1 MCQYV
6 YIINQGAT
14 SFMLTEKDRDDFYK
28 AADSL
33 KRFKRSEIKDE
44 KERSLIGT
52 LYTDLLP
59 ENQVFKM
66 ILSDNTTFLI
76 GRKGTGKST
85 IILRLES
92 EYRSKDDYLPCYIDT
107 KTVFESTK
115 SDYQNL
121 DYLKGRI
128 PEEVLGKYLV
138 ERSFIQNIL
147 KSIINELDIKAESYL
162 SKFAKIIG
170 ISKTGKVKE
179 RITELREK
187 INNNEHLKSIEL
199 PVINEYVSSISGVDE
214 NELTTSDLFNDQFEF
229 GVSNKGFTGGYKGSS
244 SSNKADRA
252 KQIDSWEKKFS
263 GALLK
268 VFQIKDVIDEVRDI
282 LSSLKIKKLV
292 IFLDDFSEVDEATIK
307 NFVDVVLAPLNN
319 WGDDFICFKVAA
331 YPNRVHYGDIDK
343 GKVDIIDLDFY
354 NLYSNYDKSTME
366 SLSLDFTKRLINT
379 RIKYFSTKS
388 MDDFFDVSTAMS
400 IDDYMELL
408 FKCSM
413 NVPRI
418 IGYLLFYCHQ
428 THISTGRKITKSAIE
443 SAAQKYY
450 EKVISSFFDI
460 TTNSLLSFDEKV
472 SELQQRELLNIFA
485 TQLKG
490 IKRQITTG
498 ELNSAVYQSDK
509 TNPYTSH
516 FNFSPNLEV
525 FVRTLELN
533 FFISKYSEMSD
544 RDGKKVSVY
553 CLNYGLTLL
562 ENMRWGKPSGND
574 HRKYFIARP
583 FNFDGVFEDFL
594 RKSKHIQCINPECH
608 KSYPYEQL
616 PFLEFNKMR
625 CVECHNE
632 VKVKSVSEEIKTEL
646 DKIDKTKLLP
656 SIDLGILHELN
667 SSNEELYAR
676 DLSEELDISS
686 RLIAKRAQKLDED
699 KGLVNRNREDRLI
712 KYSISSKAVNEYF
725 NNN

>member
-1 MCQYV
+1 
-6 YIINQGAT
+6 
-14 SFMLTEKDRDDFYK
+14 MLTEKNRDAFYR

-33 KRFKRSEIKDE
+33 KRFKRAEIKDDQ
-44 KERSLIGT
+44 ERSLIET

-66 ILSDNTTFLI
+66 ILSDNTTFLV

-92 EYRSKDDYLPCYIDT
+92 EYRKKDEYLPCYIDT

-115 SDYQNL
+115 SEYQNL

-128 PEEVLGKYLV
+128 PEGALGKYLV
-138 ERSFIQNIL
+138 ERSFIQSIL
-147 KSIINELDIKAESYL
+147 KAIIKELDTRADSYL
-162 SKFAKIIG
+162 SKLAKAVG
-170 ISKTGKVKE
+170 LSKTNNVKE
-179 RITELREK
+179 RISKLLEK
-187 INNNEHLKSIEL
+187 IDNNEHLKSIEI
-199 PVINEYVSSISGVDE
+199 PVINEYVSSISAAEE
-214 NELTTSDLFNDQFEF
+214 NETSASKGNDESINF
-229 GVSNKGFTGGYKGSS
+229 GIDSKGLAANVKGGASSKNSN
-244 SSNKADRA
+244 RA
-252 KQIDSWEKKFS
+252 KHVESWEKKFS

-268 VFQIKDVIDEVRDI
+268 VFQIKEVIEEVREI
-282 LSSLKIKKLV
+282 LAILKIKKLV
-292 IFLDDFSEVDEATIK
+292 IFLDDFSEVDEVTLK

-319 WGDDFICFKVAA
+319 WGDEFICFKVAA
-331 YPNRVHYGDIDK
+331 YPNRLHFGDIDK

-354 NLYSNYDKSTME
+354 NLYSNYDKNTME
-366 SLSLDFTKRLINT
+366 SLSLDFTKRLVNA
-379 RIKYFSTKS
+379 RIKYFSTQPVES
-388 MDDFFDVSTAMS
+388 YFDVSSSMT

-428 THISTGRKITKSAIE
+428 THISLGRKITKSAIE

-472 SELQQRELLNIFA
+472 SELQQRNLLNVFVD
-485 TQLKG
+485 QLKK
-490 IKRQITTG
+490 IRKQIITG
-498 ELNSAVYQSDK
+498 ELSGAVYQAEK
-509 TNPYTSH
+509 TNPHTSH
-516 FNFSPNLEV
+516 FNFSPSLER

-562 ENMRWGKPSGND
+562 ENMRWGKPTGND
-574 HRKYFIARP
+574 FRKYFIARP
-583 FNFDGVFEDFL
+583 FGFDGIFEAFL
-594 RKSKHIQCINPECH
+594 KESKHIQCVNPECG
-608 KSYPYEQL
+608 KVYPYEQL

-625 CVECHNE
+625 CIDCQSE
-632 VKVKSVSEEIKTEL
+632 VKVKSVSDDIKKEL
-646 DKIDKTKLLP
+646 DKIDKSKLLP
-656 SIDLGILHELN
+656 SIELGLMHELN
-667 SSNEELYAR
+667 SSNEKMYAR

-686 RLIAKRAQKLDED
+686 YLIAKRAKKLDEE
-699 KGLVNRNREDRLI
+699 KGLVDRDRTEQLI
-712 KYSISSKAVNEYF
+712 KYSISRKAIEEYF
-725 NNN
+725 HNN